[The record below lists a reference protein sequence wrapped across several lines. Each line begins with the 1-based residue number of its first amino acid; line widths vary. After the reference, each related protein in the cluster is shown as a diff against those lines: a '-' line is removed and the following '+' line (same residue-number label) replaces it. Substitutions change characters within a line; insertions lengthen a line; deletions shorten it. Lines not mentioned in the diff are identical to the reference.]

1 METETGVMLPQAKE
15 HQEPPEAGRGKE
27 GVPLEA
33 SEIAQTCQHV
43 VVDSWPPELSWTVRV
58 NSIVLS
64 YWL

>member
-43 VVDSWPPELSWTVRV
+43 VVDSWPPELS
-58 NSIVLS
+58 
-64 YWL
+64 

>member
-15 HQEPPEAGRGKE
+15 HQEPPEE

-43 VVDSWPPELSWTVRV
+43 VVDSWPPELS
-58 NSIVLS
+58 
-64 YWL
+64 